1 MGEVLE
7 PIWTPGVDVG
17 TSEGSSLQE
26 GKDGDHLLGTKVD

>member
-17 TSEGSSLQE
+17 NSEGSSLQK
-26 GKDGDHLLGTKVD
+26 GKDEDHLLGIKVD